1 MILFFNILTVCLLAL
16 VAGLLLVVGQ
26 QVRVWRKAMQDSPLL
41 AEKLAEQLLSARR
54 ALDELKKGVLSQ
66 GPELNRLLSD
76 GGKLRTELQFL
87 LQRADKAG
95 AALEG
100 VSAKVE
106 AVLPAM
112 GAPVV
117 TPPVAP
123 VRPKA
128 AAKAAYAGLVEQVA
142 GANGHAVQSS
152 GVSKD
157 PLEALLE
164 GLQGG
169 ADALERKAAHMAASG
184 TKRRGPVTQ
193 AELEL
198 QEKLGI

>member
-54 ALDELKKGVLSQ
+54 GLDELKKGVVAQ

-76 GGKLRTELQFL
+76 GGKLRTELQYL
-87 LQRADKAG
+87 LQRADKVG
-95 AALEG
+95 AQLEG
-100 VSAKVE
+100 MSAKVD
-106 AVLPAM
+106 AVSSAGTPTPV
-112 GAPVV
+112 APM
-117 TPPVAP
+117 AP
-123 VRPKA
+123 VRPKT

-142 GANGHAVQSS
+142 GANGHAVQTTSRA
-152 GVSKD
+152 KD
-157 PLEALLE
+157 PLEELLE

-169 ADALERKAAHMAASG
+169 ADALEARAAHMATGAP
-184 TKRRGPVTQ
+184 KRRGPVTQ
-193 AELEL
+193 AELDL
-198 QEKLGI
+198 QEKMGL